1 MTKIEAVRNMQLYIE
16 KHIDC
21 KISLADLSR
30 VLSLLIKNQS
40 RCGYHQD
47 LLKKIRLVM
56 FKG

>member
-16 KHIDC
+16 KHIDS

-40 RCGYHQD
+40 R
-47 LLKKIRLVM
+47 
-56 FKG
+56 